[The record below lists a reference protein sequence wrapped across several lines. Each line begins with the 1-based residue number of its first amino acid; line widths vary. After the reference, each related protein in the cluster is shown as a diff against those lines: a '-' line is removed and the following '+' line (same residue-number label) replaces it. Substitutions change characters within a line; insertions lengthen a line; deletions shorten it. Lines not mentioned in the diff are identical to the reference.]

1 MIIYNVTVNIEE
13 SAQQEWLKW
22 MNETHIAEVLNT
34 GMFTAAKMS
43 KVLVEE
49 QMGGITYS
57 IQYTC
62 ECQEKLDVYNK
73 DFAPDLQ
80 AEHNNKFQGKF
91 VAFRTLME
99 VISEF

>member
-13 SAQQEWLKW
+13 SVEKEWLAW
-22 MNETHIAEVLNT
+22 MKKTHIPEVINT
-34 GMFTAAKMS
+34 GMFVSAKMS

-57 IQYTC
+57 IQYSC
-62 ECQEKLDVYNK
+62 ESKAKLDEYQEK
-73 DFAPDLQ
+73 FAPQLQ
-80 AEHNNKFQGKF
+80 QEHTKKFQGKF
-91 VAFRTLME
+91 VAFRTLLE